1 MAAFSFAVH
10 SDQRPRM
17 VFLAYGSRLT
27 HCTSLRAHGS
37 LYTRK
42 FSSRKLQSELMS
54 AAGISTPNAFIRQ
67 LPKAELHLH
76 LEGAVDPATLL
87 ELRNDHGEHA
97 TLAET
102 EALYGYTD
110 FPSFLMAFK
119 EVSAHLRGPDD
130 YELVTYRLMQR
141 LKEENV
147 LHAEVYVAVGVC
159 LFRKQDIA
167 AIFEGLERGRARGA
181 RDFGVSLLWIFD
193 ATRHFGVEE
202 AQKVFELA
210 VRYKDRH
217 VVGIG
222 IGGDEI
228 KAPPELF
235 RGVYAYAEDH
245 GLRLTAHAGETGS
258 AESIWGALNL
268 HAERIGHGFS
278 ANQDPDLIEEL
289 AYRQIPVE
297 ICVTSNLRTG
307 VCKSPA
313 EHPVKSYFDQGMM
326 VTLNTDDPALFGTS
340 LAREYLFAQETYGFT
355 DEHLREL
362 ARNSFEASFLPAEKK
377 LELLSL
383 FDAAVAG

>member
-1 MAAFSFAVH
+1 MAALE
-10 SDQRPRM
+10 RPP
-17 VFLAYGSRLT
+17 S
-27 HCTSLRAHGS
+27 
-37 LYTRK
+37 
-42 FSSRKLQSELMS
+42 
-54 AAGISTPNAFIRQ
+54 PFIRQ

-76 LEGAVDPATLL
+76 LEGAVEPATLL
-87 ELRNDHGEHA
+87 ELRQQHGDHA

-102 EALYGYTD
+102 EQLYRYND

-119 EVSAHLRGPDD
+119 AVSEHLRGPDE

-159 LFRKQDIA
+159 LYRKQDFA

-210 VRYKDRH
+210 VCYQDRN
-217 VVGIG
+217 VIGIG
-222 IGGDEI
+222 IGGDEQ

-235 RGVYAYAEDH
+235 RSVYGYAEDN
-245 GLRLTAHAGETGS
+245 GLRLTAHAGETGPP
-258 AESIWGALNL
+258 ESVWGALNL
-268 HAERIGHGFS
+268 HAERIGHGLT
-278 ANQDPDLIEEL
+278 AAQDADLIEEL

-297 ICVTSNLRTG
+297 ICLTSNLRTG
-307 VCKSPA
+307 VCKAIA
-313 EHPVKSYFDQGMM
+313 EHPTKSYFDQGVMI
-326 VTLNTDDPALFGTS
+326 TLNTDDPALFGTTLS
-340 LAREYLFAQETYGFT
+340 QEYQLAQETFGFT

-377 LELLSL
+377 VELLGL
-383 FDAAVAG
+383 FDAAAAR

>member
-1 MAAFSFAVH
+1 
-10 SDQRPRM
+10 
-17 VFLAYGSRLT
+17 
-27 HCTSLRAHGS
+27 
-37 LYTRK
+37 
-42 FSSRKLQSELMS
+42 MS
-54 AAGISTPNAFIRQ
+54 GVADPIPNAFIRQ

-76 LEGAVDPATLL
+76 LEGAVEPATLL
-87 ELRNDHGEHA
+87 ELRRQHGENA
-97 TLAET
+97 MLEET
-102 EALYGYTD
+102 EALYRYTD
-110 FPSFLMAFK
+110 FASFLMAFK
-119 EVSAHLRGPDD
+119 EVSAHLLGPDD
-130 YELVTYRLMQR
+130 FELVTYRLMQQ

-159 LFRKQDIA
+159 LYRKQDFS
-167 AIFEGLERGRARGA
+167 AIFEGLERGRTRGA

-210 VRYKDRH
+210 AHYKTRH
-217 VVGIG
+217 VVGVG
-222 IGGDEI
+222 IGGDEM

-245 GLRLTAHAGETGS
+245 GLRLTAHAGETAS

-268 HAERIGHGFS
+268 HAERIGHGLT
-278 ANQDPDLIEEL
+278 AAQDPDLIEEL

-297 ICVTSNLRTG
+297 ICLTSNLRTG
-307 VCKSPA
+307 VCKTAA
-313 EHPVKSYFDQGMM
+313 EHPVKSYFDQGVM
-326 VTLNTDDPALFGTS
+326 VTLNTDDPALFGTT
-340 LAREYLFAQETYGFT
+340 LAREYQFAQETFGFT

-383 FDAAVAG
+383 FDAAAAR

>member
-1 MAAFSFAVH
+1 
-10 SDQRPRM
+10 
-17 VFLAYGSRLT
+17 
-27 HCTSLRAHGS
+27 
-37 LYTRK
+37 
-42 FSSRKLQSELMS
+42 MS
-54 AAGISTPNAFIRQ
+54 AVVTPPLSPFVRQ

-76 LEGAVDPATLL
+76 LEGAVDPVTLL
-87 ELRNDHGEHA
+87 ELRRNHGDTA

-102 EALYGYTD
+102 EALYRYSD

-130 YELVTYRLMQR
+130 YELATYRLMQR

-159 LFRKQDIA
+159 LFRKQDFP
-167 AIFEGLERGRARGA
+167 AIFEGLERGRSRGA

-210 VRYKDRH
+210 VRYKSRH
-217 VVGIG
+217 VVGVG
-222 IGGDEI
+222 IGGDEQ

-245 GLRLTAHAGETGS
+245 DLRLTAHAGETGP
-258 AESIWGALNL
+258 AESVWGALNL
-268 HAERIGHGFS
+268 HSERIGHAFT
-278 ANQDPDLIEEL
+278 AAQDSDLIEEI
-289 AYRQIPVE
+289 AYRQIPLE
-297 ICVTSNLRTG
+297 ICITSNLRTG
-307 VCKSPA
+307 VCKSA
-313 EHPVKSYFDQGMM
+313 SEHPVKNYFDQGIM
-326 VTLNTDDPALFGTS
+326 VTLNTDDPSLFGTS
-340 LAREYLFAQETYGFT
+340 LAREYQFAQETYGFT

-383 FDAAVAG
+383 FDAAVA

>member
-1 MAAFSFAVH
+1 
-10 SDQRPRM
+10 
-17 VFLAYGSRLT
+17 
-27 HCTSLRAHGS
+27 
-37 LYTRK
+37 
-42 FSSRKLQSELMS
+42 MS
-54 AAGISTPNAFIRQ
+54 AAGAPTPNAFIRQ

-76 LEGAVDPATLL
+76 LEGAVDPAILL
-87 ELRNDHGEHA
+87 ELCKRHGDSA
-97 TLAET
+97 TLDET
-102 EALYGYTD
+102 EALSRYTD
-110 FPSFLMAFK
+110 FPRFLMAFK
-119 EVSAHLRGPDD
+119 EVSAHLRGPED
-130 YELVTYRLMQR
+130 YELVTYRLMQK

-159 LFRKQDIA
+159 LYRKQDFP

-210 VRYKDRH
+210 VRYEDRH

-228 KAPPELF
+228 KGPPELF
-235 RGVYAYAEDH
+235 RGVYRYAEDH

-258 AESIWGALNL
+258 AESVWGALNL
-268 HAERIGHGFS
+268 HAERIGHGFT
-278 ANQDPDLIEEL
+278 AGQDPDLIEEL
-289 AYRQIPVE
+289 VYRQIPVE
-297 ICVTSNLRTG
+297 ICITSNLRTG
-307 VCKSPA
+307 VCKSA
-313 EHPVKSYFDQGMM
+313 TEHPVKSYFDQGVM
-326 VTLNTDDPALFGTS
+326 VTLNTDDPALFNTS
-340 LAREYLFAQETYGFT
+340 LAREYQFAQETYGFT

>member
-1 MAAFSFAVH
+1 
-10 SDQRPRM
+10 
-17 VFLAYGSRLT
+17 
-27 HCTSLRAHGS
+27 
-37 LYTRK
+37 
-42 FSSRKLQSELMS
+42 MS
-54 AAGISTPNAFIRQ
+54 VAGAQAPNSFIRQ

-76 LEGAVDPATLL
+76 LEGAVDAPTLL
-87 ELRNDHGEHA
+87 ELRQRHGESA

-102 EALYGYTD
+102 ESLYNYND
-110 FPSFLMAFK
+110 FQTFLMAFK

-130 YELVTYRLMQR
+130 YELITYRLMQR
-141 LKEENV
+141 LKEESV

-159 LFRKQDIA
+159 LYRKQDFN

-222 IGGDEI
+222 IGGDEV

-235 RGVYAYAEDH
+235 RGVYAYAADH
-245 GLRLTAHAGETGS
+245 ELHLTAHAGET
-258 AESIWGALNL
+258 APPESIWGALNL
-268 HAERIGHGFS
+268 RAERIGHGLTAS
-278 ANQDPDLIEEL
+278 QDPDLIEEL
-289 AYRQIPVE
+289 AYRQIPIE
-297 ICVTSNLRTG
+297 ICLTSNVRTG
-307 VCKSPA
+307 VCKA
-313 EHPVKSYFDQGMM
+313 ITEHPAKSYFDQGLMI
-326 VTLNTDDPALFGTS
+326 TLNTDDPALFGTT
-340 LAREYLFAQETYGFT
+340 LACEYQLAQQTFGFT

-362 ARNSFEASFLPAEKK
+362 ARNSFEASFLPPEKK

-383 FDAAVAG
+383 FDAAAAR